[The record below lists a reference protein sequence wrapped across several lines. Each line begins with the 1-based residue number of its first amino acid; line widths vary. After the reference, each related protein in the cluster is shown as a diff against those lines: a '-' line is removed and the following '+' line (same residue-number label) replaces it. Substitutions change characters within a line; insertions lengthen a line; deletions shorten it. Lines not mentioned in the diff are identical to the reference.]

1 MHNQQTQ
8 FRNLLS
14 PITPEEF
21 IHNYLGQKPLHIPGT
36 RDKFKG
42 LFNWTDL
49 NRIINLGHIWN
60 ANTFKLVLDNEQIPP
75 TDFMPQGII
84 NVKDVATYINKGA
97 SIVLSEMETYCEGSA
112 ALAASLQAVI
122 GGLSCCNLYCSF
134 KKHPGFLPH
143 FDIMDVYVFQ
153 IDGEKDW
160 EIFETHFENPMLKPG
175 CHQMSF
181 TREQHAINKGNIEK
195 RLTMKPGDVLYLP
208 KGKYH
213 AAIATTDHSLHL
225 TYGMEPPRA
234 LHFIETIVQSLYMDA
249 AFRQEMPHYDDTV
262 SYDKIIHEI
271 ADKLHARM
279 ISDEAKTQIRQEH
292 SQLSLLNISRF
303 DLPNKIIGQ
312 NFRVRTIGTR
322 LKRRG
327 KSWQLNIDD
336 KNMEISIGNAPMIE
350 WMLTS
355 ELFSR
360 SDLLAFFPDQSVN
373 NIDTLLKLLQE
384 FKLLIE
390 F

>member
-1 MHNQQTQ
+1 MHNSQTQ
-8 FRNLLS
+8 FQNLLS
-14 PITPEEF
+14 PITPEAF
-21 IHNYLGQKPLHIPGT
+21 IKDYLGQKPLHIRGNPNT
-36 RDKFKG
+36 FLG
-42 LFNWTDL
+42 LFDWADL
-49 NRIINLGHIWN
+49 NQIINLGHIWN
-60 ANTFKLVLDNEQIPP
+60 ANTFKLILDNEQIPP
-75 TDFMPQGII
+75 ADYMPQGIL
-84 NVKDVATYINKGA
+84 NVKKVSTYINKGA
-97 SIVLSEMETYCEGSA
+97 SVVLSGMETYCEGSA
-112 ALAASLQAVI
+112 ALAASLQAAI

-143 FDIMDVYVFQ
+143 FDLMDVYVFQ

-181 TREQHAINKGNIEK
+181 TREQHAINKGHVEK
-195 RLTMKPGDVLYLP
+195 RLTMKPGDLLYLP

-213 AAIATTDHSLHL
+213 AAIASSDHSLHL

-249 AFRQEMPHYDDTV
+249 AFRQEMPHYDDTAT
-262 SYDKIIHEI
+262 YDKVINLI

-279 ISDEAKTQIRQEH
+279 ISDEAKTQIRHEH
-292 SQLSLLNISRF
+292 SQLSLQNIARF
-303 DLPNKIIGQ
+303 NFPNKMTEQ
-312 NFRVRTIGTR
+312 NFRVRTMGTR
-322 LKRRG
+322 IKRQG
-327 KSWQLNIDD
+327 KNWQLHMGD
-336 KNMEISIGNAPMIE
+336 KDMTISSDNAPLVK

-360 SDLLAFFPDQSVN
+360 NDLFAAFSDLTEN
-373 NIDTLLKLLQE
+373 NADTLVRLLQE
-384 FKLLIE
+384 FGMLIE